1 MKERLKKIWN
11 KMRRLWLR
19 LLILL
24 RPLAKWLRRLPW
36 HRLAWV
42 KKLNP
47 FRYIKRRD
55 LQCESGICV
64 AQSLRTGSQ
73 TSESHRL

>member
-24 RPLAKWLRRLPW
+24 RPLAEVVAPAAVAPTGLGEEAESLPLYQANGPV
-36 HRLAWV
+36 HHL
-42 KKLNP
+42 
-47 FRYIKRRD
+47 
-55 LQCESGICV
+55 
-64 AQSLRTGSQ
+64 
-73 TSESHRL
+73 